1 MFGRKKL
8 NPGTIDCLI
17 GAGTAI
23 QGDVRFRGGLRID
36 GEVRGNVIAE
46 DGAPSM
52 LVLSEN
58 ARVEGQVRAAHLVI
72 NGTIIGPVQADE
84 LLELQPG
91 LGWASAVSWPLRSAH
106 TATPRSPST
115 PSSPPPAAGRW
126 RSRSSAQPRAAN
138 CQFPNSCSRRSA
150 GATGRSSRI
159 AAMAACST
167 A

>member
-58 ARVEGQVRAAHLVI
+58 ARVEGQVQCPRRGDGAE
-72 NGTIIGPVQADE
+72 PVDGGQ
-84 LLELQPG
+84 
-91 LGWASAVSWPLRSAH
+91 
-106 TATPRSPST
+106 
-115 PSSPPPAAGRW
+115 SPPVGHRTAKREGIG
-126 RSRSSAQPRAAN
+126 SRHHLSQSLPGQTQRTMTS
-138 CQFPNSCSRRSA
+138 FP
-150 GATGRSSRI
+150 
-159 AAMAACST
+159 
-167 A
+167 

>member
-23 QGDVRFRGGLRID
+23 LGDVHFRGGLRID

-84 LLELQPG
+84 LLELQPNAKVSG
-91 LGWASAVSWPLRSAH
+91 EIRYRAIEMHHGAVLEGALRHLADGRPDLKLAAS
-106 TATPRSPST
+106 
-115 PSSPPPAAGRW
+115 
-126 RSRSSAQPRAAN
+126 N
-138 CQFPNSCSRRSA
+138 D
-150 GATGRSSRI
+150 
-159 AAMAACST
+159 
-167 A
+167 

>member
-52 LVLSEN
+52 LVLSEK

-84 LLELQPG
+84 LLELQPNAQVSG
-91 LGWASAVSWPLRSAH
+91 EVRYRAIEMHHGAVLEGALRHLADGRPDLKLAAS
-106 TATPRSPST
+106 
-115 PSSPPPAAGRW
+115 
-126 RSRSSAQPRAAN
+126 N
-138 CQFPNSCSRRSA
+138 D
-150 GATGRSSRI
+150 
-159 AAMAACST
+159 
-167 A
+167 